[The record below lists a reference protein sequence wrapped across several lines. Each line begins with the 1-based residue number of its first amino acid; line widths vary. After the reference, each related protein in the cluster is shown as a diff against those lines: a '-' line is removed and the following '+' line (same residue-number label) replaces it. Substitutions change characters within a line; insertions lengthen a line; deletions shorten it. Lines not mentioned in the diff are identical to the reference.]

1 MTRLNRTIKRTAA
14 ALVIVVTVLAIAASL
29 VFQSGWFQ
37 ERVRERIVRELEKGS
52 GGRVELGN
60 FLFDWRTLEANVAP
74 LILHG
79 TESAAEPPLVRIER
93 ISIGL
98 RVISALERRVDLS
111 SVRLDRPSVYVAVYP
126 DGKTNLPVPQ
136 EAADNTSW
144 AGHLVDLAVRRYEV
158 TGGLVEYDHRQ
169 LPVDL
174 RGEDLRLE
182 MNFDAAAK
190 RYRGDFA
197 SRHLHLASALA
208 TPAEFDTAATFV
220 LERDRLSFTRLH
232 LASGQSRVD
241 LTGALTGLRA
251 PAGDLR
257 LKALIAARD
266 AVAMFSWPLEPTG
279 SAAVDGTLAVSLG
292 AAPDFNLDVHA
303 TARGLGYVHDRLN
316 IKNANA
322 SAGIV
327 WNSQG
332 VNLRAL
338 NVEALG
344 ASFVGRAALTRETK
358 LHLEGNFEDLQITDV
373 IGALTTR
380 AFPWNATIAGG
391 LTLDTEAG
399 GASVQL
405 DMTSMLAPVAGSP
418 SLSGQVA
425 LHYDQRAGILRF
437 DNSRLA
443 TGSTTV
449 DFSGVP
455 GELLDLRARSASPD
469 DVLPALAWLGVP
481 APQSFPLKLNGG
493 EISASGTLSGAAPN
507 VAFHGDAAITKA
519 NIQGHAFERF
529 SAQVD
534 ASAREISLRG
544 IDLARGATQVQGDA
558 AITARNGSF
567 DDGAIVARL
576 DVRNVSIPELMK
588 EAGLAADV
596 RGTAAASAR
605 VSGTV
610 RNPEADVTL
619 DVLQA
624 AALGERFDRLRGNL
638 HYTNGS
644 VRVGNGEAAL
654 GPGRLN
660 FSGSY
665 QAGLRDW
672 TRGDLSLDLN
682 ARAVGFGRIAA
693 LHGLL
698 PSLEGRLEGKFAVRA
713 RLDPGA
719 FLVRELNGEGAARGL
734 TLYSEPLGDVTL
746 AAETHGA
753 ELALRAS
760 ARLRDAS
767 MQGHGVWRLEGDI
780 PGSATLQFSRL
791 TVASLHDLV
800 MIGATEKEKSVEPPF
815 EGFMEGGATLS
826 ISLRRPEQFQAEAR
840 IETLQFTPVASQVP
854 RLDVAAED
862 IVLKNA
868 QPVLIG
874 VSAHEARVRSAR
886 FTARDTNLE
895 VSGAVPLDSAG
906 GADFSVKGGVDL
918 AILQLLNSDL
928 LARGG
933 ATVNAAIRGS
943 LRDPQVNG
951 RMELKNASLY
961 LKDLPSG
968 VDSANGVILFDRNR
982 ATVESLVAETGGG
995 RVALTGFLEF
1005 AHPLVYRLQAGVQ
1018 QVRVRYP
1025 EDVSMTVNAQLSLY
1039 GTSEASTLSGTLTLN
1054 RAAINTGADLG
1065 KMLAAGARPTP
1076 APPANDYLSGVRF
1089 DVRVQGAPTLQLE
1102 TSLTRN
1108 VQTSVD
1114 LRLRGTPTRPVLL
1127 GEISV
1132 NSGEVQIFGNRYT
1145 VNRGEIRFL
1154 NSVKI
1159 EPTLDVNLE
1168 TSTRGITVNVALSG
1182 SPQKLNVN
1190 YSSDPPLQSREIIA
1204 LLAVGRDPNS
1214 TASVSDAASASSTTG
1229 FTDAGGVLGQAF
1241 SEQLSNRLQRFFGA
1255 SRVKIDPTLTGV
1267 DNLPEARLTFE
1278 QQVSR
1283 DINLTY
1289 ITNLNRTQEQI
1300 VRLQWDLSP
1309 IWSAVAVRNSNGLF
1323 GIDFQYRKRF
1333 K

>member
-14 ALVIVVTVLAIAASL
+14 ALAIMAAALAITASL

-52 GGRVELGN
+52 GGRVEMGN
-60 FLFDWRTLEANVAP
+60 FSFDWRTLEANIAP

-79 TESAAEPPLVRIER
+79 TESAAEPPLARIEKV
-93 ISIGL
+93 SIGL

-111 SVRLDRPSVYVAVYP
+111 SLRLDRPSVYVAIYP
-126 DGKTNLPVPQ
+126 DGKTNLPEPQ
-136 EAADNTSW
+136 GAQDDTSW
-144 AGHLVDLAVRRYEV
+144 AGHLVDFAVRRYEA

-190 RYRGDFA
+190 RYRGEFA
-197 SRHLHLASALA
+197 SQHLHLASALA
-208 TPAEFDTAATFV
+208 TPSEFDTAATFV

-232 LASGQSRVD
+232 LASRQSRAD

-251 PAGDLR
+251 PAGEFR
-257 LKALIAARD
+257 VKALLTVRD
-266 AVAMFSWPLEPTG
+266 AVAMFSWPIEPAGT
-279 SAAVDGTLAVSLG
+279 AAVDGTLVVSLG
-292 AAPDFNLDVHA
+292 AAPDFTLNARA
-303 TARGLGYVHDRLN
+303 TARGLGFVRDRVN
-316 IKNANA
+316 IKNASV
-322 SAGIV
+322 SAGVV
-327 WNSQG
+327 WNPQG
-332 VNLRAL
+332 VNLRGLTA
-338 NVEALG
+338 EAFG
-344 ASFVGRAALTRETK
+344 ARFAGSAALTREAK
-358 LHLEGNFEDLQITDV
+358 LHLEGNFEDLQLADV
-373 IGALTTR
+373 IGALTPR
-380 AFPWNATIAGG
+380 VVPWSATLSGG

-399 GASVQL
+399 GTSIQL
-405 DMTSMLAPVAGSP
+405 DTTSMLAPAAVGP
-418 SLSGQVA
+418 SLSGNVTV
-425 LHYDQRAGILRF
+425 HYDQKTNALRF
-437 DNSRLA
+437 GNSHLA

-455 GELLDLRARSASPD
+455 GQQLDVRARSANPD
-469 DVLPALAWLGVP
+469 DARPALAFLGAP
-481 APQSFPLKLNGG
+481 AQPSFPLKLDGG
-493 EISASGTLSGAAPN
+493 EILATGTLSGAMEN
-507 VAFHGDAAITKA
+507 VTFHGDAAITKA
-519 NIQGHAFERF
+519 NIQGHAFDRF

-544 IDLARGATQVQGDA
+544 IDLARGATGVQGEA
-558 AITARNGSF
+558 AISARNGAF
-567 DDGAIVARL
+567 DDGAIIARL
-576 DVRNVSIPELMK
+576 DVRNASIPDLLK

-596 RGTAAASAR
+596 RGTATASAR

-619 DVLQA
+619 DVAGA
-624 AALGERFDRLRGNL
+624 AALGESFDRLRGNL
-638 HYTNGS
+638 HYVSGL
-644 VRVGNGEAAL
+644 VRVGNGEATL

-665 QAGLRDW
+665 QAGQGDW
-672 TRGDLSLDLN
+672 TRGDLSLDLT
-682 ARAVGFGRIAA
+682 AQAVGFGRIAA

-698 PSLEGRLEGKFAVRA
+698 PSLEGRLEGKFALRA

-719 FLVRELNGEGAARGL
+719 FQVRELNGEGAARGL

-746 AAETHGA
+746 ATETRGA
-753 ELALRAS
+753 ELALRAN
-760 ARLRDAS
+760 AKFRDAS
-767 MQGHGVWRLEGDI
+767 VQGQGVWRLEGDI

-791 TVASLHDLV
+791 TVASLHDLA
-800 MIGATEKEKSVEPPF
+800 MIGATEKEKSVAPPF
-815 EGFMEGGATLS
+815 EGFVEGGVTLS
-826 ISLRRPEQFQAEAR
+826 IPLRRPERFQAEAR
-840 IETLQFTPVASQVP
+840 IETLQFTPLASQVP
-854 RLDVAAED
+854 RLDVAAGD

-868 QPVLIG
+868 QPVLIAI
-874 VSAHEARVRSAR
+874 SAHEARVRSAR

-895 VSGAVPLDSAG
+895 VSGAVPLDSTG
-906 GADFSVKGGVDL
+906 GADFTVQGGVDL
-918 AILQLLNSDL
+918 AILQLLNPDL

-933 ATVNAAIRGS
+933 AAVNAAIRGS

-951 RMELKNASLY
+951 RMELKGASLY

-968 VDSANGVILFDRNR
+968 IDSASGVILFDRNR
-982 ATVESLVAETGGG
+982 ANVESLVAETGGG
-995 RVALTGFLEF
+995 KIALTGFLEF
-1005 AHPLVYRLQAGVQ
+1005 AQPLVYRLQADVR

-1039 GTSEASTLSGTLTLN
+1039 GTSEASTLAGTLTLN
-1054 RAAINTGADLG
+1054 RAAISTGADLG
-1065 KMLAAGARPTP
+1065 KMLAASARPTP
-1076 APPANDYLSGVRF
+1076 AAPAGDYLSGVRF
-1089 DVRVQGAPTLQLE
+1089 DVRVQSAPALQLE

-1108 VQTSVD
+1108 VQASVD
-1114 LRLRGTPTRPVLL
+1114 LRLRGTPARPVLL
-1127 GEISV
+1127 GEIDV

-1154 NSVKI
+1154 DPVKI

-1168 TSTRGITVNVALSG
+1168 TSTRGITVNVSLSG
-1182 SPQKLNVN
+1182 SAQRLNVN

-1214 TASVSDAASASSTTG
+1214 ATSVNNAATSSSTTG
-1229 FTDAGGVLGQAF
+1229 FTDAGGVLGQAV

-1323 GIDFQYRKRF
+1323 GIDLQYRRRF